1 MEDIVV
7 TSAQVLFPDR
17 MTLDEK
23 VAAILKENASL
34 KTRIATLEA
43 AATTTTET

>member
-1 MEDIVV
+1 METKAI
-7 TSAQVLFPDR
+7 TSAQVIFPDK

-23 VAAILKENASL
+23 VAAMLKENESL
-34 KTRIATLEA
+34 KTRIAKLEA